1 MNGEMQLVW
10 TELLEDLSSAAILWQ
25 LAVIA
30 ASLASAWLISGLLR
44 AYVMQHAQESWKIG
58 IGGFNRVLFP
68 LSSLS
73 FVYIGS
79 FALHHWQHVSLLTL
93 TIKLMWAMAAI
104 RLCVYA
110 LRYIFNPVGW
120 VRAMEHIISR
130 TIWVVL
136 ALHLTGFWPDLLGFL
151 EDLSFKVGKTQ
162 LNLLLIIQS
171 VLTVLL
177 TLFVSLSLSRML
189 ENRLMR
195 ADKVDMNVRVVLAK
209 LIRIAL
215 SLVAILMGLSAVGF
229 DITLLSVFGGALGV
243 GLGFGLQKIASNY
256 VSGFIIL
263 LDDSMHIGDVVTID
277 GHYGIVSELRFR
289 YMVLR
294 KLDGTEVV
302 IPHETLMTNAVI
314 NHSYTSRNS
323 KVNMPVQVSYES
335 DLELAM
341 AIVKGAANAHGRV
354 LEDPPVDVQIKG
366 FGESGIDLN
375 LAFWIPD
382 PEEGSAGLQSEI
394 YLEIWRQFKQKGIV
408 IPYPQREI
416 RLLSERSEK
425 MQDTPQDASSESV
438 AAVAPPNWD
447 DVR

>member
-1 MNGEMQLVW
+1 MNGEMTLVW
-10 TELLEDLSSAAILWQ
+10 AELFNDFSTAIILWQ
-25 LAVIA
+25 LFITVVGLG
-30 ASLASAWLISGLLR
+30 LAWMVSGLLR
-44 AYVMQHAQESWKIG
+44 SYVMQHAQESWKMG
-58 IGGFNRVLFP
+58 VGGFNRVLFP
-68 LSSLS
+68 LSSLT
-73 FVYIGS
+73 FIYIGR

-93 TIKLMWAMAAI
+93 VVKLLWAMAAI
-104 RLCVYA
+104 RLSVYA

-120 VRAMEHIISR
+120 VRATEHIISLS
-130 TIWVVL
+130 IWVAL
-136 ALHLTGFWPDLLGFL
+136 ALHLTGLWPDLLEFL
-151 EDLSFKVGKTQ
+151 ESLSFSVGKT
-162 LNLLLIIQS
+162 NINVLLIIQAA
-171 VLTVLL
+171 LTVLL
-177 TLFVSLSLSRML
+177 TLFLSLSLSRML

-195 ADKVDMNVRVVLAK
+195 ADKVDMNVRVVLSK
-209 LIRIAL
+209 LIRIVL
-215 SLVAILMGLSAVGF
+215 SLIAILLGLSAIGF

-263 LDDSMHIGDVVTID
+263 LDDSMHIGDVVTIA

-302 IPHETLMTNAVI
+302 IPNEALIADSVI
-314 NHSYTSRNS
+314 NHSYTDRNT
-323 KVNMPVQVSYES
+323 KVNMAIQVSYES

-341 AIVKGAANAHGRV
+341 RIIKGAANGHARV
-354 LEDPPVDVQIKG
+354 LESPAADVQIKG

-375 LAFWIPD
+375 LAFWIAD

-394 YLEIWRQFKQKGIV
+394 YLEIWREFQKKGIV

-416 RLLSERSEK
+416 RLLGQKVS
-425 MQDTPQDASSESV
+425 QPQLEENQ
-438 AAVAPPNWD
+438 VAPTSVPNWD

>member
-10 TELLEDLSSAAILWQ
+10 SELLDDLPKAAMLWQ
-25 LAVIA
+25 FAVIA
-30 ASLASAWLISGLLR
+30 ASLASAWVLSGLLR
-44 AYVMQHAQESWKIG
+44 AYVMRHAQESWKVS

-68 LSSLS
+68 LSSLT
-73 FVYIGS
+73 FIYIAS

-93 TIKLMWAMAAI
+93 VVKLLWAMAAI
-104 RLCVYA
+104 RLAVYA
-110 LRYIFNPVGW
+110 LRYIFNPTGW
-120 VRAMEHIISR
+120 VRAMEHVISR

-136 ALHLTGFWPDLLGFL
+136 ALHLSGFWPDILAFL
-151 EDLSFKVGKTQ
+151 EDVSFKVGKSH
-162 LNLLLIIQS
+162 LNLLLVIQAI
-171 VLTVLL
+171 LTLL
-177 TLFVSLSLSRML
+177 ITLFVSLSLSRML

-195 ADKVDMNVRVVLAK
+195 ADKVDMNVRVVLSK

-215 SLVAILMGLSAVGF
+215 SLIAILMGLSAVGL

-243 GLGFGLQKIASNY
+243 GLGFGLQKVASNY

-263 LDDSMHIGDVVTID
+263 LDDSMHIGDVVTVD

-302 IPHETLMTNAVI
+302 IPHETLMTTAVI

-323 KVNMPVQVSYES
+323 KINMPVQVSYEG

-341 AIVKGAANAHGRV
+341 ALVKGAANAHARV
-354 LEDPPVDVQIKG
+354 LEEPHVDVQIKG
-366 FGESGIDLN
+366 FGENGVDLN

-382 PEEGSAGLQSEI
+382 PEEGSASLQSEI
-394 YLEIWRQFKQKGIV
+394 YLAIWRAFKQHDIV
-408 IPYPQREI
+408 IPYPQRDVRMIAAPEI
-416 RLLSERSEK
+416 PAEK
-425 MQDTPQDASSESV
+425 
-438 AAVAPPNWD
+438 PPAKIKDQIIPIKNWD